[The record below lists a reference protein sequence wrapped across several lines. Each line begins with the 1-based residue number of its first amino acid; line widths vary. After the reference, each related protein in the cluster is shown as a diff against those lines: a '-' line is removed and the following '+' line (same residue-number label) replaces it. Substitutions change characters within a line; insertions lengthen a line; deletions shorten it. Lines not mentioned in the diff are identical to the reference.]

1 MQNQANTQTIQNT
14 VLNYRLTQINLSER
28 TGKLVV
34 KVNGKQKT
42 FNVTLSALLV
52 SYIEKGQF
60 EGSFGKHVTSISF
73 NSTLRD
79 PEYKNNPFRLVKF
92 EDDVYKLYL
101 VTEAKPKKIEHPVLL
116 LVRLS
121 PSTRIDTLVRETSLD
136 ILMQLK
142 RNNYVIYRSLFHNRI
157 K

>member
-101 VTEAKPKKIEHPVLL
+101 VTEAKPKKIEHPCPVTGEIITEYKN
-116 LVRLS
+116 RY
-121 PSTRIDTLVRETSLD
+121 TR
-136 ILMQLK
+136 K
-142 RNNYVIYRSLFHNRI
+142 RNFIRYIDAT
-157 K
+157 KKK